1 MDCHAVS
8 QRPSLLQRELQSV
21 MEPPE
26 LELRKRVMYGLASC
40 VLSATECQLPLCDS
54 GKAALFSQARPFH
67 GLPLTAALEVAE
79 WEAVG
84 KVHYQK
90 GSGRHQ
96 ICSLTLSLKK

>member
-26 LELRKRVMYGLASC
+26 LELRKRVVYGLASC

-54 GKAALFSQARPFH
+54 GKAVLFSQARPFC
-67 GLPLTAALEVAE
+67 GLPLTAALEAAE

-84 KVHYQK
+84 KVCYQK